1 MDEILKA
8 IVSSLTGAG
17 DSIFSDEEKKVI
29 ALANIAHNN
38 AVAVKRG
45 RPIFASNVVKDIG
58 AFERM
63 GGGTDILGAI
73 LPLLISQAFDKKD
86 NNDDKV
92 DKDAEAPAWAHAM
105 MDRLDKLEKAEGA
118 G

>member
-1 MDEILKA
+1 MNDILKA

-29 ALANIAHNN
+29 ALANLAHNS
-38 AVAVKRG
+38 AVATKKM
-45 RPIFASNVVKDIG
+45 RPQFASSVVKDI
-58 AFERM
+58 AQFERM